1 MKSEISLV
9 PKLTQRKKYETGS
22 LRNRRRRRIKEK
34 DEGFFLLNEQARRER
49 VDTTEE
55 AEGAY
60 FSIGG
65 QSSVAGFEKSV
76 A

>member
-22 LRNRRRRRIKEK
+22 LRNRRRRIKEK

-65 QSSVAGFEKSV
+65 QSSVAGFENSI